1 MYVTG
6 LKDSL
11 LQHSPGKQLAVLAQR
26 RQGQKQ
32 LEAGLS
38 KSAQRARKKNR
49 GAEIWGGVKRGVE
62 KCFLSS
68 SWPFQTQDKFLRTHV
83 RCCSPSLSIV
93 ETKQVI
99 KKLPLPSCT
108 LNKMRSTATKCNWD
122 VPSWGKLKLGHEV
135 RLRAVKPPGQDLTAS
150 VRDQQSVL
158 ELGRPLPV
166 SRHRRPAIR
175 PGFVLPSALNKQ
187 TASLNSTTQSVF

>member
-49 GAEIWGGVKRGVE
+49 GAEIWGGGE
-62 KCFLSS
+62 EGSWEMLPFFFLTFSDPRQVLEDTRQMLQSFLIDSRNKTSNKKTSS
-68 SWPFQTQDKFLRTHV
+68 SILYSQ
-83 RCCSPSLSIV
+83 
-93 ETKQVI
+93 
-99 KKLPLPSCT
+99 
-108 LNKMRSTATKCNWD
+108 
-122 VPSWGKLKLGHEV
+122 
-135 RLRAVKPPGQDLTAS
+135 
-150 VRDQQSVL
+150 
-158 ELGRPLPV
+158 
-166 SRHRRPAIR
+166 
-175 PGFVLPSALNKQ
+175 
-187 TASLNSTTQSVF
+187 